1 MMINF
6 ITMHYFDIER
16 SKLLNRF
23 ILRTDKE
30 SQTREKMNKARSMP
44 LRSSN

>member
-16 SKLLNRF
+16 SKLLSRF

-30 SQTREKMNKARSMP
+30 SQTREKMTKSHR
-44 LRSSN
+44 LERR